1 MKQAVSFPPPSI
13 PSHTDPPFSP
23 AAPHK
28 PPVFGRGLLLPAE
41 HWGGTRCG
49 QAVDTWPG
57 WSRASGRRKRC
68 CVLAGSCCA
77 GARAERTPCVH
88 RTQGC
93 PLAWLQPGSHEA
105 MAVGTSGFVESD
117 PRGVRE
123 SEVGMPC
130 CHPKD
135 LQKITK
141 AVRGQLTWGT
151 CKQGQRQL
159 SLGHHLAVYRD
170 ERRVPAPAPWDLLL
184 QPPNPLCRLS
194 LAGGPS
200 FSISWDALAM
210 DGAQRAAHPSREPD
224 SKLSTSLPQP

>member
-28 PPVFGRGLLLPAE
+28 PPVFGRGLLLLAE
-41 HWGGTRCG
+41 HWGGHVAVRQLTPG
-49 QAVDTWPG
+49 QAG
-57 WSRASGRRKRC
+57 
-68 CVLAGSCCA
+68 AGPA
-77 GARAERTPCVH
+77 GAERDAVFWPDPAVLGH
-88 RTQGC
+88 GQKG
-93 PLAWLQPGSHEA
+93 PLVCTEPRDAPMAWLQPGSHEA
-105 MAVGTSGFVESD
+105 VAVGTSGSVESD

-151 CKQGQRQL
+151 CKQWQRQL
-159 SLGHHLAVYRD
+159 SLGHHLAIYRD